1 MNMPRASRFQPERE
15 FKAQSDADKLDDLG
29 GESLDD
35 ESGFEDEVPEI
46 DFEERS

>member
-15 FKAQSDADKLDDLG
+15 SKARSEADELDDLG
-29 GESLDD
+29 GESLDA
-35 ESGFEDEVPEI
+35 SVFEDEVPER

>member
-15 FKAQSDADKLDDLG
+15 SKARSEADELDDLG
-29 GESLDD
+29 GESLDLSD
-35 ESGFEDEVPEI
+35 FEDEVPER

>member
-15 FKAQSDADKLDDLG
+15 SKARSEADELDDLG
-29 GESLDD
+29 GESLDYGSD
-35 ESGFEDEVPEI
+35 FEDEVPER